1 MYLFILMNSNILS
14 YLKNELSTRSGF
26 GARAYVKVIKTIECS
41 PITINTINDLEQIND
56 LSKGKIYD
64 KICDLINGKI
74 TFKQDTTSDFKE
86 ELASITGIGPAK
98 VKELTKMGI
107 TDMEI
112 LRERANDVLNGK
124 QLLGLKYHEYDKLR
138 IPRGEIDQHYKFI
151 VEIVSQLPINTNFQI
166 VGSYRRG
173 HMDSG
178 DIDILITNSDNNIKV
193 FGLFVELLKKNNYL
207 IDDLAYGNVK
217 YMGYSAFCGTP
228 RRIDILYCSPQ
239 EYPFSILYFTG
250 SGEFN
255 KGMRKWC
262 LTKNYTLNEHGLYHM
277 VDKKKSERV
286 DHIFKSEKCIF
297 NYLGLTYLEPCDRIK
312 FMD

>member
-1 MYLFILMNSNILS
+1 MNSLILDF
-14 YLKNELSTRSGF
+14 LKTESSTRTGF
-26 GARAYVKVIKTIECS
+26 GARAYDKVIKLIKNTDIV
-41 PITINTINDLEQIND
+41 INTTNDLDKIEGM
-56 LSKGKIYD
+56 SKGKIYE

-74 TFKQDTTSDFKE
+74 EYKLDEVSDFKT

-107 TDMEI
+107 TSMDI
-112 LRERANDVLNGK
+112 LRERADEVLNDK
-124 QLLGLKYHEYDKLR
+124 QLLGLKYHQWDSLR
-138 IPRGEIDQHYKFI
+138 IPRDEIDKHYVFI
-151 VEIVSQLPINTNFQI
+151 GKIIKKLKDTDYEI

-178 DIDILITNSDNNIKV
+178 DIDILITNSKNNKKV
-193 FGLFVELLKKNNYL
+193 FTEFVETLKAEGYL

-217 YMGYSAFCGTP
+217 YMGYSKYCGVP
-228 RRIDILYCSPQ
+228 RRIDILYCSPE

-262 LTKNYTLNEHGLYHM
+262 LTKDYTLNEHGLYHL
-277 VDKKKSERV
+277 VNKKKGNRV
-286 DHIFKSEKCIF
+286 DSVFKTEKDIFDYF
-297 NYLGLTYLEPCDRIK
+297 NLSYVEPQNRIN
-312 FMD
+312 FTEN